1 MITDPLAAALRGL
14 GGYLDAGAQWRD
26 HVFRRTESELRRWH
40 AVNDRLAT
48 PADVAARQQDIRAA
62 AADLLGARVPADPPA
77 ARTTGVVRTS
87 AYRIE
92 KLIIEAGPGRG
103 ITANLYR
110 PERLDGPAGA
120 VLVLCGHAAE
130 SKAYPQYQAVAAR
143 LARNGLVALV
153 VDPFGQGER
162 RQFPDRPD
170 LAQPTADHLRSG
182 TECWWAGRSSGRYF
196 VRDAMRAVDF
206 LAARPEVDP
215 ARIGVTGNSG
225 GGTQTA
231 LLMMIDDR
239 IAAAAPATFLTSR
252 GHYLRTGQAQDPEQ
266 VIIGGTA
273 AGLDH
278 EDALIAMAPRP
289 VLVLAAD
296 YDFFPIEGTV
306 ASVQRA
312 GRAYRILGAEDRL
325 RLHRT
330 RGGHAYHPELAQAA
344 CAFFVEHLGGDRD
357 RPLDETEPEPLDPAE
372 LACTRTGQLITDGE
386 FTATIADLSRVDSER
401 VGVAEPVPDRLAW
414 LAGQVEAGRDPAA
427 DPYPRWFPATDHDLG
442 GTAARVR
449 PVYWW
454 SERDLVNA
462 ALLITPA
469 DRPYRSLTLALFPD
483 GTAEADRHRDRF
495 AALIDE
501 DRAILVL
508 DVRGVGALAPHPL
521 GSRFP
526 DPESGTRYRLTCD
539 LLWLG
544 DSPAAGQT
552 YDVRRC
558 LELIA
563 RDPELDHGDRPL
575 DLCGVGSASLLG
587 ALVAQL
593 DPARFRTVTLSGLTA
608 ATDPAE
614 WRTVLPGFST
624 VFDPP
629 WVIDPTNK
637 EHP

>member
-1 MITDPLAAALRGL
+1 MITDPLAASLRGL

-40 AVNDRLAT
+40 AVNDRVAT
-48 PADVAARQQDIRAA
+48 PGDVTARQRDIRAA
-62 AADLLGARVPADPPA
+62 AAELLGARVPAESPS
-77 ARTTGVVRTS
+77 ARSTGVVRTS
-87 AYRIE
+87 SYRIE
-92 KLIIEAGPGRG
+92 KLIIEAGPRHG
-103 ITANLYR
+103 ITANLYL
-110 PERLDGPAGA
+110 PDEFDGPAGA
-120 VLVLCGHAAE
+120 VLILCGHAAE

-153 VDPFGQGER
+153 IDPFGQGER
-162 RQFPDRPD
+162 RQFPDRPE

-182 TECWWAGRSSGRYF
+182 AGCWWEGRSSGRYF
-196 VRDAMRAVDF
+196 VGDAVCAVDY

-312 GRAYRILGAEDRL
+312 GRAYRILGSADRL

-330 RGGHAYHPELAQAA
+330 RGGHAYHPELARAA
-344 CAFFVEHLGGDRD
+344 TAFFVEHLGGDRD
-357 RPLDETEPEPLDPAE
+357 RPLDEAEPEPLDPAE

-386 FTATIADLSRVDSER
+386 FTATTADLNRAEPTAPVADRLGWLAER
-401 VGVAEPVPDRLAW
+401 VEY
-414 LAGQVEAGRDPAA
+414 GRDPAA

-442 GTAARVR
+442 GTPARVR

-462 ALLITPA
+462 ALLITPP

-483 GTAEADRHRDRF
+483 GTAEADRHRDRLS
-495 AALIDE
+495 AMIDE

-508 DVRGVGALAPHPL
+508 DVRGVGALAPNPI
-521 GSRFP
+521 GARFP
-526 DPESGTRYRLTCD
+526 DPGSGTRYRLTCD

-544 DSPAAGQT
+544 DSPVAGQV

-558 LELIA
+558 LEWITG
-563 RDPELDHGDRPL
+563 DPELDHGDRPL
-575 DLCGVGSASLLG
+575 DLWGVDAG
-587 ALVAQL
+587 ALIGELAAQL
-593 DPARFRTVTLSGLTA
+593 DRRRFREVASSGLIA
-608 ATDPAE
+608 ATDRAE
-614 WRTVLPGFST
+614 WRTVLPGLT
-624 VFDPP
+624 AVFDLP
-629 WVIDPTNK
+629 WLIEPTN
-637 EHP
+637 EENP

>member
-1 MITDPLAAALRGL
+1 MITDPLAASLRGL

-48 PADVAARQQDIRAA
+48 SADVAARQRDIRAA
-62 AADLLGARVPADPPA
+62 AAELLGAPVPADPPP
-77 ARTTGVVRTS
+77 ARSSGVVRMPS
-87 AYRIE
+87 YRIE
-92 KLIIEAGPGRG
+92 KLIIEAGPGHG

-110 PERLDGPAGA
+110 PDDLDGPASA
-120 VLVLCGHAAE
+120 VLILCGHAAE

-153 VDPFGQGER
+153 IDPFGQGER
-162 RQFPDRPD
+162 RQFPDRPE

-182 TECWWAGRSSGRYF
+182 VACWWAGRSSGRYF
-196 VRDAMRAVDF
+196 VRDAVRAVDY
-206 LAARPEVDP
+206 LAAHPEVDP

-252 GHYLRTGQAQDPEQ
+252 GHYLRTGQAQDAEQ

-278 EDALIAMAPRP
+278 EDVLIAMAPRP

-312 GRAYRILGAEDRL
+312 GRAYRILGAADRL

-330 RGGHAYHPELAQAA
+330 RGGHAYHPELARAA
-344 CAFFVEHLGGDRD
+344 CAFFVDHLGGDRE
-357 RPLDETEPEPLDPAE
+357 RPLDEAEPEPLAPAE

-386 FTATIADLSRVDSER
+386 FTATIEDLNRAETAER
-401 VGVAEPVPDRLAW
+401 VPDREAW
-414 LAGQVEAGRDPAA
+414 LLEQVEHGRDPAA

-469 DRPYRSLTLALFPD
+469 DRPYRSLTLVLLPD

-495 AALIDE
+495 ATMIAE
-501 DRAILVL
+501 DRAIFVL
-508 DVRGVGALAPHPL
+508 DVRGVGALAPHPI
-521 GSRFP
+521 GARFP

-544 DSPAAGQT
+544 DSPIAGQV

-563 RDPELDHGDRPL
+563 SDPELDHGDRPL
-575 DLCGVGSASLLG
+575 DLWGVGSASMIS

-593 DPARFRTVTLSGLTA
+593 DPSRFRTVTQNGLVA

-614 WRTVLPGFST
+614 WRTVLPGFAT
-624 VFDPP
+624 VFDLP
-629 WVIDPTNK
+629 WLSGPTTK
-637 EHP
+637 ENP

>member
-1 MITDPLAAALRGL
+1 MITDPLAASVRGL
-14 GGYLDAGAQWRD
+14 GGYLDAGSQWRD

-40 AVNDRLAT
+40 AVNDRLAD
-48 PADVAARQQDIRAA
+48 PADVASRQRDIRAA
-62 AADLLGARVPADPPA
+62 AAGLLGARVPAEPPPA
-77 ARTTGVVRTS
+77 RTVGVVRTPS
-87 AYRIE
+87 YRIE
-92 KLIIEAGPGRG
+92 KLIIEAGPRHG

-110 PERLDGPAGA
+110 PDGLDGPAGA
-120 VLVLCGHAAE
+120 VLILCGHAAE
-130 SKAYPQYQAVAAR
+130 SKAYPQYQAVAGR
-143 LARNGLVALV
+143 LARNGLLALV
-153 VDPFGQGER
+153 IDPFGQGER
-162 RQFPDRPD
+162 RQFPDRPE

-182 TECWWAGRSSGRYF
+182 VGCWWAGRSSGRFF
-196 VRDAMRAVDF
+196 VRDAVRAVDY
-206 LAARPEVDP
+206 LAGRSDVD
-215 ARIGVTGNSG
+215 ADRIGVTGNSG

-231 LLMMIDDR
+231 LLMMIDER
-239 IAAAAPATFLTSR
+239 IAAAAPATFITSR
-252 GHYLRTGQAQDPEQ
+252 GHYLRTGQAQDAEQ

-306 ASVQRA
+306 ATVRRA

-330 RGGHAYHPELAQAA
+330 SGGHAYHPELARAA
-344 CAFFVEHLGGDRD
+344 CAFFVEHLGVDRD
-357 RPLDETEPEPLDPAE
+357 RPLDETEPEPLDPAA

-386 FTATIADLSRVDSER
+386 FTATIADLNRAEDVER
-401 VGVAEPVPDRLAW
+401 VPDRQAW
-414 LAGQVEAGRDPAA
+414 LLEQVENGRDPAA
-427 DPYPRWFPATDHDLG
+427 DPYPRWFPATEHDLDG
-442 GTAARVR
+442 RPVRLR

-469 DRPYRSLTLALFPD
+469 DRRSRSLTLVLLPD
-483 GTAEADRHRDRF
+483 GTAEADRHRDQF
-495 AALIDE
+495 ATMIDE

-508 DVRGVGALAPHPL
+508 DVRGVGALAPHPI
-521 GSRFP
+521 GARFP

-544 DSPAAGQT
+544 DSPIAGQV

-563 RDPELDHGDRPL
+563 RDPELDLGDRPL
-575 DLCGVGSASLLG
+575 DLWSCGSA
-587 ALVAQL
+587 ALIATLVSHL
-593 DPARFRTVTLSGLTA
+593 DWTRFRSSAASGLFE

-614 WRTVLPGFST
+614 WRTVLPGFT
-624 VFDPP
+624 AVFDLP
-629 WVIDPTNK
+629 WMTEPTN
-637 EHP
+637 EENP